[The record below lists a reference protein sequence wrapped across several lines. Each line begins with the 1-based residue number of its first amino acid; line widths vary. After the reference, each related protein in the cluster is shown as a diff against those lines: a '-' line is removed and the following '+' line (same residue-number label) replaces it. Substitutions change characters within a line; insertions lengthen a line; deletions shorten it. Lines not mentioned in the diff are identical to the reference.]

1 VSVHRRRG
9 RTWLT
14 SGEEELCGAAC
25 DLGTTTVA
33 CRLFRLRDGALLA
46 TRSGRNLQ
54 SHFGGDVIARI
65 AAATENDP
73 DDPGKDTTLSRLQ
86 RLAAETLETLLLQAA
101 RDAGIS
107 PSAVSEIVCC
117 GNSAMHSLFYGYRPV
132 FLSRLPFLPAEKISS
147 ELPGADLGL
156 HAFGGA
162 SVRFLPLVGGF
173 VGGDTTGL
181 LLATQILLPPKR
193 RRLLLDLGTNGEIIL
208 QWEEHL
214 LACSTAA
221 GPAFEG
227 GNISCGMPATEGAV
241 VGVERTDEGWRCTVA
256 GGGAPAG
263 LCGSGLLD
271 ALAVLRSWNL
281 VTQEGRLLSP
291 EEAPPRFRPLLSGN
305 TEGNGRGIELTK
317 GVRLTQKDIREF
329 QLAKGAVRAGA
340 ELLLEE
346 VGGTWSDMEE
356 CVVAGAFG
364 SSLRPASLV
373 ATGILPPETTK
384 HITPLGGGAGEGCRL
399 VLLGGDPLWEEACR
413 IAAATHH
420 VDLGGHPRFQ
430 ETFVRFLALA

>member
-1 VSVHRRRG
+1 
-9 RTWLT
+9 
-14 SGEEELCGAAC
+14 
-25 DLGTTTVA
+25 
-33 CRLFRLRDGALLA
+33 
-46 TRSGRNLQ
+46 
-54 SHFGGDVIARI
+54 
-65 AAATENDP
+65 
-73 DDPGKDTTLSRLQ
+73 
-86 RLAAETLETLLLQAA
+86 
-101 RDAGIS
+101 
-107 PSAVSEIVCC
+107 
-117 GNSAMHSLFYGYRPV
+117 
-132 FLSRLPFLPAEKISS
+132 
-147 ELPGADLGL
+147 
-156 HAFGGA
+156 
-162 SVRFLPLVGGF
+162 
-173 VGGDTTGL
+173 
-181 LLATQILLPPKR
+181 LPPKR

-208 QWEEHL
+208 QWEERL

-241 VGVERTDEGWRCTVA
+241 VGVERTDEGWHCTVA
-256 GGGAPAG
+256 GGGEPAG

-281 VTQEGRLLSP
+281 VTQEGRLFSP
-291 EEAPPRFRPLLSGN
+291 EEAPFRFRPLLSGN
-305 TEGNGRGIELTK
+305 IEGNGRSIELAK

-346 VGGTWSDMEE
+346 VGGTWSDLEE

-384 HITPLGGGAGEGCRL
+384 RITPLGGGAGEGCRL